1 MSTGRVISRRAAW
14 FLVLAGVFNIAIWP
28 RFGMAVW
35 DDERAWQGAVG
46 DSTPTGFLWV
56 HAVLIVSAVTI
67 AIGVLWVAFTAL
79 RSRRRRPTTE

>member
-28 RFGMAVW
+28 RFGRAVW

-56 HAVLIVSAVTI
+56 HAVLIVSAVSL
-67 AIGVLWVAFTAL
+67 ALGVLWVAFTAL
-79 RSRRRRPTTE
+79 RSQRHRPTAE